1 MYLLDINVV
10 SELMA
15 GNKAVV
21 AKMISVS
28 PSDVSVPQPVLSEIF
43 YGLSRLRKSKRRDK
57 LEHRFDL
64 LSQQIGRCAWNDA
77 VSQHFVGVKTRLQK
91 IENVIEDLDIAIAA
105 HALAHDLILVSANG
119 KHMSRIRALRLEDWS
134 LG

>member
-28 PSDVSVPQPVLSEIF
+28 PSDVSVPQPVLSEIL

-77 VSQHFVGVKTRLQK
+77 VSQHFGEVKTRLQK
-91 IENVIEDLDIAIAA
+91 IGNVIEDFDIAIAA
-105 HALAHDLILVSANG
+105 HALAHDLILVSAHG

>member
-1 MYLLDINVV
+1 MYLLDTNVV
-10 SELMA
+10 SEIMA
-15 GNKAVV
+15 GNKTVV

-28 PSDVSVPQPVLSEIF
+28 PSELVIPQPVLAEIF

-64 LSQQIGRCAWNDA
+64 ISQQVRRCEWNDA
-77 VSQHFVGVKTRLQK
+77 VSQHFGEVKARLQK
-91 IENVIEDLDIAIAA
+91 SGNVIEDFDIAIAA

-119 KHMSRIRALRLEDWS
+119 KHLSRIRTLRLEDWS